1 MGQALRSLEE
11 GASLTLERRRE
22 AGTGGL
28 QWGELRGGTAEVR
41 CKCQAETA
49 FLGLRLQGED
59 SKRAI
64 SLGGRAL
71 KTGTGHEAE
80 LRAEPPGDGQTGR
93 KPLDSGA

>member
-1 MGQALRSLEE
+1 MGQALRNLEE

-49 FLGLRLQGED
+49 FPGLRLQGGD
-59 SKRAI
+59 SKQAM
-64 SLGGRAL
+64 SPGGRAL
-71 KTGTGHEAE
+71 KTGTGCEAE
-80 LRAEPPGDGQTGR
+80 LRAETPGDEQSGG
-93 KPLDSGA
+93 KPLNS